1 MLLNSALF
9 RAGPYAGI
17 MPAAAHSLE
26 CSTIHLT
33 KVLLACCLLGSGS
46 RWASMTNWCE
56 LAQDAGDLKTAGIG
70 ASDHF
75 SFGAVALRS
84 LICQMP
90 SQVTVLSAFLNARYC
105 ESIATFVGL
114 IPCFTWSTIQLSAA
128 TPAGLL
134 YVAVN
139 PSAAYGS

>member
-1 MLLNSALF
+1 MPLNSALL
-9 RAGPYAGI
+9 RAALYAGI

-26 CSTIHLT
+26 CSTIHLM
-33 KVLLACCLLGSGS
+33 KVLLACCLSGSGL
-46 RWASMTNWCE
+46 RWASITNWWE
-56 LAQDAGDLKTAGIG
+56 LAQDAGDWNTVGIA

-75 SFGAVALRS
+75 RFGAVALRS

-90 SQVTVLSAFLNARYC
+90 SQVTVVSAFLNARYC

-114 IPCFTWSTIQLSAA
+114 MPFFTWSTIQVSAA

-134 YVAVN
+134 YVARD
-139 PSAAYGS
+139 PSAE